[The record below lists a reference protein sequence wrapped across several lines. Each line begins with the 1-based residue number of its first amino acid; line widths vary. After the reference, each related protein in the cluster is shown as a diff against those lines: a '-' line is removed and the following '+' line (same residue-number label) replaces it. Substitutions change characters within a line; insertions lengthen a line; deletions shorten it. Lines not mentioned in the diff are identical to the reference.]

1 MNFAQ
6 ISSKSKNKFKKG
18 VRWLAL
24 SGFLVLLS
32 GAGWLFYSRNFAY
45 KDGVAV
51 SFIAVDKGDV
61 EIAINE
67 GGVLELGDQQ
77 ELKSP
82 GEVAVERVLVK
93 IGDRVTLGQ
102 ELLLLRNPQGQKNLG
117 DQDLQLQIKE
127 VTLARSRQKIL
138 EAQDKL
144 TKAQQELRQP
154 LKEFEV
160 EKQRSALARSREK
173 FIDAQIKLVTAQKQ
187 VREATKEQELEVRKQ
202 QINISRNREKIIEAK
217 AKLAVELRKLK
228 NTEVLAAK
236 GFIPSD
242 DLQQLQESVRSA
254 ESSIKDAE
262 LEASIKNLELQ
273 GMTTEQKRTI
283 EQQNNLLA
291 AQSELREA
299 QSTVKNDIRELQR
312 LILEKQRSTEQKDKV
327 LTAQS
332 ELRQAQSDVST
343 QIRELQVQ
351 KVERETILAQI
362 KNNVV
367 SAPIIGKILDLKV
380 KDGEGV
386 KTGDVL
392 LTIGNPGQE
401 LVRLQLGTLDAAK
414 VKVNQQA
421 RIKVIG
427 PNSKEFAGRLKNIH
441 PQAVSDEGAGG
452 SGRRRMSGG
461 SGGSRVPA
469 TIELD
474 KPSGSLIPGSQVS
487 VEIIVQQRKDVIALN
502 LEAIQRTESQP
513 FVWIKDAQGKAQKR
527 NITLGLEGPT
537 QVEIKSGLK
546 PGDKVILPT
555 PDSSLKVGTPVME
568 APLDENIPVPT
579 PSVPKK

>member
-6 ISSKSKNKFKKG
+6 ISEKSKTKFRSS

-32 GAGWLFYSRNFAY
+32 GAGWLFYSRNFMKS
-45 KDGVAV
+45 KDTVEV
-51 SFIAVDKGDV
+51 SFVTVEKGDV

-102 ELLLLRNPQGQKNLG
+102 QLLQLRNPQGQKNLG
-117 DQDLQLQIKE
+117 DQDLQIQIKE
-127 VTLARSRQKIL
+127 VALARSREKIL

-144 TKAQQELRQP
+144 AKAQQELRQP
-154 LKEFEV
+154 LKEFDV

-173 FIDAQIKLVTAQKQ
+173 VIDAKLKLATAQKQ
-187 VREATKEQELEVRKQ
+187 VREASKEQELDIRKQ
-202 QINISRNREKIIEAK
+202 QINIARNREKIIEAK
-217 AKLAVELRKLK
+217 AKLAVEEKKLK

-242 DLQQLQESVRSA
+242 ELQQLQESVRSA
-254 ESSIKDAE
+254 QSGIKDSE
-262 LEASIKNLELQ
+262 LEANIQNLELQ
-273 GMTTEQKRTI
+273 RITTEQKRTV

-291 AQSELREA
+291 AQSELKEA
-299 QSTVKNDIRELQR
+299 QSTVKNEIRELQR
-312 LILEKQRSTEQKDKV
+312 LTLEKQRSTEQKDKV

-343 QIRELQVQ
+343 QTRELQVQ
-351 KVERETILAQI
+351 KVERQTILAQV
-362 KNNVV
+362 KNNAV
-367 SAPIIGKILDLKV
+367 SAPIIGKVLDLKV
-380 KDGEGV
+380 KDGQGV

-392 LTIGNPGQE
+392 LTIGNPRQE

-427 PNSKEFAGRLKNIH
+427 PNSKEFTGRLKTIH
-441 PQAVSDEGAGG
+441 PQAVSDEGGG
-452 SGRRRMSGG
+452 RMRMSGG
-461 SGGSRVPA
+461 SGGARVPA

-487 VEIIVQQRKDVIALN
+487 VEIIVQQRKDVVALN

-513 FVWIKDAQGKAQKR
+513 FVWIKDARSKAQKR

-537 QVEIKSGLK
+537 QVEIKSGLTA
-546 PGDKVILPT
+546 GDKVILPT
-555 PDSSLKVGTPVME
+555 PDTSLKVGVPVME
-568 APLDENIPVPT
+568 APADENIPLPT
-579 PSVPKK
+579 PSVPQK

>member
-6 ISSKSKNKFKKG
+6 ISSKSKNKFHSC

-24 SGFLVLLS
+24 SGFFVLLS
-32 GAGWLFYSRNFAY
+32 GSGWLFYSRNFMKS

-51 SFIAVDKGDV
+51 SFIAVEKGDV

-67 GGVLELGDQQ
+67 GGALELGDQQ
-77 ELKSP
+77 DIKSP

-102 ELLLLRNPQGQKNLG
+102 QLLLLRNLQGQKNLG

-127 VTLARSRQKIL
+127 VALSRSREKIL

-144 TKAQQELRQP
+144 REAQQELREP

-173 FIDAQIKLVTAQKQ
+173 FIEAQLKLATAQKQ
-187 VREATKEQELEVRKQ
+187 LREASKEQELEIRKQ
-202 QINISRNREKIIEAK
+202 QINIARNREKVIEAK
-217 AKLAVELRKLK
+217 AKLAVELQKLK

-242 DLQQLQESVRSA
+242 ELQQLQESVRSA

-262 LEASIKNLELQ
+262 LEASIQNLELQ
-273 GMTTEQKRTI
+273 RITTEQKRTV

-291 AQSELREA
+291 AQSELKEA
-299 QSTVKNDIRELQR
+299 QSTVKNEIRELQR
-312 LILEKQRSTEQKDKV
+312 LTLEKQRSTEQKDKV

-367 SAPIIGKILDLKV
+367 SAPITGKILDLKV

-386 KTGDVL
+386 KAGDVL

-427 PNSKEFAGRLKNIH
+427 PNSKEFAGRLKSIH
-441 PQAVSDEGAGG
+441 PQAVSDEGGG
-452 SGRRRMSGG
+452 GGGMRMSGG

-487 VEIIVQQRKDVIALN
+487 VEIIVQQRKDVVALN
-502 LEAIQRTESQP
+502 LEAIQRTEPQP

-537 QVEIKSGLK
+537 QVEIKSGLTA
-546 PGDKVILPT
+546 GDKVILPT
-555 PDSSLKVGTPVME
+555 PDTSLKVGTPVIE
-568 APLDENIPVPT
+568 AAPDANIPLPT
-579 PSVPKK
+579 PSVP